1 MDALAFLRADHESVL
16 GLLEALDEVPRAG
29 EGVGLGARNDMVT
42 TLVIAESQ
50 HEAVE
55 EQFFWPAVRRTVEG
69 GDELADHGVAQE
81 DAAKRILQM
90 LEDGEAGDPVFE
102 EALARFVEAAREH
115 IEFEQEQVWPR
126 LREAMTAADLEAL
139 GEKMARAKPMAPTR
153 PHPGHLRILLCS
165 TLWGWLLLRWT
176 RFVTKSAAVM
186 PRSRRKPHRI
196 DLPLS
201 FRTLAVRPGLE

>member
-16 GLLEALDEVPRAG
+16 GMLEALDEVPRAG

-55 EQFFWPAVRRTVEG
+55 EQFFWPAVRRTVKG
-69 GDELADHGVAQE
+69 GDELADHGIAQE

-90 LEDGEAGDPVFE
+90 LEDGEAGDAVFE
-102 EALARFVEAAREH
+102 EALALFVEAAREH

-139 GEKMARAKPMAPTR
+139 TAADLEALGEKMARAKPMAPTR
-153 PHPGHLRILLCS
+153 PQPGTPSDPAVLN
-165 TLWGWLLLRWT
+165 TVGMAA
-176 RFVTKSAAVM
+176 AAVDKV
-186 PRSRRKPHRI
+186 RDKVSGRDAKKPPQAPPI
-196 DLPLS
+196 
-201 FRTLAVRPGLE
+201 

>member
-1 MDALAFLRADHESVL
+1 
-16 GLLEALDEVPRAG
+16 
-29 EGVGLGARNDMVT
+29 MVT

-90 LEDGEAGDPVFE
+90 LEDGEAGDAVFE

-126 LREAMTAADLEAL
+126 LREAMTPADLEAL

-153 PHPGHLRILLCS
+153 PHPGTPSDPAVLN
-165 TLWGWLLLRWT
+165 TMGMAA
-176 RFVTKSAAVM
+176 AAVDKV
-186 PRSRRKPHRI
+186 RDKVSGRDAKKP
-196 DLPLS
+196 PQ
-201 FRTLAVRPGLE
+201 APPV